1 MAQTRL
7 AQGAI
12 DPYQDGG
19 GSTHT
24 SAGQDKEEEEDGLDL
39 VVEGEIDYERV
50 HRAFVCRDATL
61 SREGIGYDQAMPRN
75 VAHDG

>member
-12 DPYQDGG
+12 DPHQDRS

-24 SAGQDKEEEEDGLDL
+24 SSSQDEEEEEDGLDL

-50 HRAFVCRDATL
+50 HRAFVCCNATL
-61 SREGIGYDQAMPRN
+61 SRERIGDDQDMSTER
-75 VAHDG
+75 